1 VKRAIRPPGPAT
13 KGLRIGLLGGS
24 FNPAHE
30 GHVHASEVALKA
42 LKLDYVWW
50 LISPHNPLKPK
61 KELAPL
67 KWRLAYAE
75 RGVRDPRI
83 RVSDIEKSLGTRYTV
98 DTLKALKK
106 HFPGVHFVWLTGSD
120 TFVQL
125 PQWHQ
130 WEQIFSLVPI
140 AVIPRPGSA
149 LAVTR
154 SYAAS
159 RFAKA
164 RVAGNALPLEP
175 PAWTILK
182 APGVKASATRLRAKS
197 SWNR

>member
-1 VKRAIRPPGPAT
+1 MKRAIRPPGPVT
-13 KGLRIGLLGGS
+13 PGLRIGLLGGS

-30 GHVHASEVALKA
+30 GHVHASQVALNQ

-50 LISPHNPLKPK
+50 LINPHNPLKPE

-67 KWRLAYAE
+67 EWRLAYAE
-75 RGVRDPRI
+75 RAIRDPRI
-83 RVSDIEKSLGTRYTV
+83 RVSDIEKALGTRYTV

-106 HFPGVHFVWLTGSD
+106 RFPGVHFVWLMGSD
-120 TFVQL
+120 NFVQL
-125 PQWHQ
+125 PQWRQ

-149 LAVTR
+149 LAARR
-154 SYAAS
+154 SFAAS

-164 RVAGNALPLEP
+164 RVAENKLLDP
-175 PAWTILK
+175 PAWTMLK
-182 APGVKASATRLRAKS
+182 APGMKASATRLRAKS